1 MARFRYDALS
11 PEGRRLVGETVAT
24 DAATVAAEFGQR
36 GLLLVSLA
44 RIKTREGGFLSS
56 PPSPRAVTSFLA
68 ELALMLRSGLPLD
81 EALDLSAQGQPA
93 RLARVVSDIR
103 GSVLGGASFVQ
114 ALAAHPEIF
123 SKDLV
128 AMAKV
133 ADATGDLDGIFEA
146 VAVERE
152 RNHRLTEKVTGALRY
167 PAFLIVSA
175 GGVLVFFLT
184 TVIPQ
189 FSGLFAD
196 SGSDPGVL
204 VRFVLALSDGLL
216 AHATEL
222 EVGAAGA
229 LLGGLLAWRTPPVR
243 AAIASVFLGL
253 PIVSGLWQLWR
264 TSRFL
269 STLSLLLRQGVP
281 LSEALKVLEDAV
293 GSTGRAAL
301 ASVGD
306 TVRRGGRL
314 HEALGAAKLLPPI
327 AVRMVRIGEETGE
340 LARVAGEA
348 GGLFGRQLEKRLETV
363 SGLVGPVAI
372 MAIASLIGGLMV
384 TIMSALVS
392 VNQAVL

>member
-11 PEGRRLVGETVAT
+11 PEGRRLVGETVAA

-81 EALDLSAQGQPA
+81 EALDLSAQGQPS

-146 VAVERE
+146 VAAERE
-152 RNHRLTEKVTGALRY
+152 RNHRMTEKVTGALRY

-189 FSGLFAD
+189 FSGLFTD
-196 SGSDPGVL
+196 SGSDPGPL

-216 AHATEL
+216 AHATRGSCWPGSWP
-222 EVGAAGA
+222 GARRRSAPRSPRCSSACPSSRASGSS
-229 LLGGLLAWRTPPVR
+229 GGPRASSPPCRCCSAR
-243 AAIASVFLGL
+243 AF
-253 PIVSGLWQLWR
+253 R
-264 TSRFL
+264 
-269 STLSLLLRQGVP
+269 
-281 LSEALKVLEDAV
+281 
-293 GSTGRAAL
+293 
-301 ASVGD
+301 
-306 TVRRGGRL
+306 
-314 HEALGAAKLLPPI
+314 
-327 AVRMVRIGEETGE
+327 
-340 LARVAGEA
+340 
-348 GGLFGRQLEKRLETV
+348 
-363 SGLVGPVAI
+363 
-372 MAIASLIGGLMV
+372 
-384 TIMSALVS
+384 
-392 VNQAVL
+392 